1 MKYFPVSSHT
11 ITCLATIILL
21 TTVWACKGPF
31 PEVGPQ
37 GPGWQIVGTVPTFN
51 ELENP
56 YDGEI
61 GDVFIDLNTGHGWLW
76 NGTEWSDIG
85 LLQFRGVPGKDGQD
99 GADGSFIGSNTEFEI
114 ITDSWQE
121 ESIGNTNAVFL
132 KTTLV
137 VPLLTQEVLS
147 SGLILVYFQKSG
159 NNNPWKQ
166 LPFNQF
172 DFNHSGEQI
181 TETYEYAAHLGKI
194 DLNLYQSVGGML
206 MNDAINLSKPSGKVR
221 VILTNINGLQIL
233 DELEVNLADYHQ
245 VSQTFHFTD

>member
-1 MKYFPVSSHT
+1 MKCFAASNYSN
-11 ITCLATIILL
+11 TCLMAFVLFFS
-21 TTVWACKGPF
+21 VMACKGPF
-31 PEVGPQ
+31 PEVGPKGQ
-37 GPGWQIVGTVPTFN
+37 GWQIVGTIDALS

-61 GDVFIDLNTGHGWLW
+61 GDVFIYLKTGHGWLW
-76 NGTEWSDIG
+76 NGSEWVDIG
-85 LLQFRGVPGKDGQD
+85 RVIGGKGKDGQD

-121 ESIGNTNAVFL
+121 ESIGNANAVFL
-132 KTTLV
+132 KTTLE

-172 DFNHSGEQI
+172 DFNDSGEQI

-206 MNDAINLSKPSGKVR
+206 MNDANNLSKPSGKVR
-221 VILTNINGLQIL
+221 VILTNINGLHIL

-245 VSQTFHFTD
+245 VYQTFHFSE